1 MVNGSMHRLA
11 RHMDELHRALQGAW
25 DDSSVTAMIDV
36 LIEIAE
42 MDIIHGKTA
51 CAADILALVIHY
63 PMPIEMRERAEGLL
77 SELEIMV
84 CPRVIWD
91 AREKALTMTLDDIIA
106 QRLEN
111 AE

>member
-1 MVNGSMHRLA
+1 
-11 RHMDELHRALQGAW
+11 MDELHRALQVAW

-42 MDIIHGKTA
+42 TEIMHEKME

-63 PMPIEMRERAEGLL
+63 PMPIEMRERAEGML
-77 SELEIMV
+77 SDLEIMV
-84 CPRVIWD
+84 CPRVMWD
-91 AREKALTMTLDDIIA
+91 AREKALMMTLDDMIA
-106 QRLEN
+106 QRLAS